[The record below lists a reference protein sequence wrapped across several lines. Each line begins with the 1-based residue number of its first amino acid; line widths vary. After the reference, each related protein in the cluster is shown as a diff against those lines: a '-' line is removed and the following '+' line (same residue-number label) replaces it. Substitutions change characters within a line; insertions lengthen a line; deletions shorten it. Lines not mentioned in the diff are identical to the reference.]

1 MPRSQKS
8 KRCTREEH
16 HQVQG
21 EIQDLRMNAQASE
34 NQEKIAPPS
43 SSHLGVITR
52 KSSASRS
59 QSAPKV
65 PEEPSSSTIP
75 VSIYPS
81 RSPEGAN
88 CKIKKKQ
95 QSSQSPPSSM
105 QPHKDSLTKTTS
117 ILVQFMMH
125 MYKMKRPILKVDML
139 KIINKKHKNRFLE
152 ILRRASFSIEVV
164 FGVDLKEV
172 DSTKNAYVLVSKM
185 NLPNNGIVSR
195 GRGFPKTGLLMN
207 LLGVIFMKGNCAT
220 EENIWE
226 FLNKMRLYAGKRHF
240 IFGEPRKLI
249 TQDLVK
255 LQYLEY
261 RQVPDSDPAR
271 YEFLWGPRA
280 HAETSKMKVL
290 EFWAKINH
298 TEPSAFQSW
307 YDEALRDEEER
318 AQAILTLSESTTTA
332 SDCSRAMSHNSSHTC
347 KVETYSSVTKE
358 GNHCLK

>member
-1 MPRSQKS
+1 SEGRGIRS
-8 KRCTREEH
+8 
-16 HQVQG
+16 
-21 EIQDLRMNAQASE
+21 A
-34 NQEKIAPPS
+34 
-43 SSHLGVITR
+43 GVD
-52 KSSASRS
+52 
-59 QSAPKV
+59 
-65 PEEPSSSTIP
+65 IP
-75 VSIYPS
+75 
-81 RSPEGAN
+81 AN
-88 CKIKKKQ
+88 CKIKKKEH
-95 QSSQSPPSSM
+95 SSQASPFTT
-105 QPHKDSLTKTTS
+105 QPRRDSLTKTTS

-139 KIINKKHKNRFLE
+139 KIINKKYKNRFPE

-185 NLPNNGIVSR
+185 NLPNNGMVSR

-255 LQYLEY
+255 LKYLEY

-318 AQAILTLSESTTTA
+318 
-332 SDCSRAMSHNSSHTC
+332 CSMYIISSMS
-347 KVETYSSVTKE
+347 
-358 GNHCLK
+358 